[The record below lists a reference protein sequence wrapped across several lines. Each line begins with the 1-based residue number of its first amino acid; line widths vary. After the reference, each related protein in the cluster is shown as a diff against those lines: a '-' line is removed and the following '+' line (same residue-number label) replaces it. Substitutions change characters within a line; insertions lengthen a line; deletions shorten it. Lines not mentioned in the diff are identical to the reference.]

1 MGSIYKRG
9 SIWWVKYH
17 RRGRPFY
24 ESSGSAVH
32 EDAKNLLKL
41 REGDIARGVPVTPQV
56 NRCTIDELLADVVTD
71 YKVNEQRSLP
81 DLQRRI
87 YLHLEPYF
95 GGRRAAD
102 ITTADVRRYIAQR
115 QAAEASN
122 AQINRELSALG
133 RAYTLGT
140 EANKVLVRPHLPKLK
155 ERNTRTGFFEAAQFE
170 AVRAK
175 LPPALRPV
183 VTFAFLTGWRV
194 PSEVLKLQ
202 WRQMDFR
209 ACTAPLEP
217 HTTKNDE
224 ARTFP
229 LTAELRALLEA
240 QRAATDA
247 AQRDLGRI
255 IPHVFHR
262 KGKPVRSFRKAW
274 ATACTAAGVPGRIPH
289 DFRRTAVRNMIRV
302 GIPERVVMQL
312 AGHKT
317 RSVCDRYNI
326 VSESDLQAAA
336 ERLDAAAN
344 R

>member
-9 SIWWVKYH
+9 NVWWVKYH
-17 RRGRPFY
+17 RAGRPFY

-32 EDAKNLLKL
+32 EDAKNLLRL

-87 YLHLEPYF
+87 DLHLLPYF
-95 GGRRAAD
+95 RGRRAAQ
-102 ITTADVRRYIAQR
+102 ITTADVRRYIVTR

-140 EANKVLVRPHLPKLK
+140 EANKVMVRPHIPKLK
-155 ERNTRTGFFEAAQFE
+155 ERNVRTGFFEPAQFA

-175 LPPALRPV
+175 LSPALRPV
-183 VTFAFLTGWRV
+183 VDFAYATGWRV
-194 PSEVLKLQ
+194 PSEILTLQ
-202 WRQMDFR
+202 WRQVDLVGGR
-209 ACTAPLEP
+209 VRLEP
-217 HTTKNDE
+217 GTTKNDE
-224 ARTFP
+224 GRTFP
-229 LTAELRALLEA
+229 LTAELRAILDA
-240 QRAATDA
+240 QRAYTDA
-247 AQRDLGRI
+247 VQRDLGRI

-289 DFRRTAVRNMIRV
+289 DFRRTAVRNMIRL

-317 RSVCDRYNI
+317 RSVCERYNI

-336 ERLDAAAN
+336 ERLNAASN
-344 R
+344 G